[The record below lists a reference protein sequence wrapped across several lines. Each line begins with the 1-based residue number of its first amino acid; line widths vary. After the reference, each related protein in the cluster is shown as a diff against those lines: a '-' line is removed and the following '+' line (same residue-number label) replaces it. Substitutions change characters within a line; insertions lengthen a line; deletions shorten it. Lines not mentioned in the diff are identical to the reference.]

1 MMIDTYKNKGLIYFT
16 EHVKDNR
23 ATNYAN
29 TYIVTTGNR
38 KYVIDSSCGRKRL
51 TRVKRQLADAGNYTI
66 LCTHYHNDH
75 IANNGRLSGKES
87 PIIYHGNA
95 ASKISGLRTNAY
107 GQILRMYR
115 DMPKENFLKRLGV
128 FNDSIIKLLLKRKV
142 YSRYI
147 AEPLLFTV
155 SYLLS
160 LKSIGRIYSGKKH
173 VKFLKPADMT
183 ELCFNGMKTKGWVLD
198 DSLYALEAPGH
209 SDCHTVYYEKN
220 NRILIAG
227 DALNFLTPNDIQF
240 GTIKETIESQKFLLE
255 LAVQEKIDI
264 LCQGHYPPVTGNE
277 NIISYISD
285 IIDKHEHL
293 YNLTSRFISNM
304 GGVYS
309 FDELYEK
316 YCEID
321 DPAITRLK
329 KITFPRSTLV
339 FLDVYLL
346 KMLEESGVKTG
357 EPMRED

>member
-29 TYIVTTGNR
+29 TYIVTTDNR
-38 KYVIDSSCGRKRL
+38 RYIIDSSCGRKRL

-75 IANNGRLSGKES
+75 IANNGRLSGKGS
-87 PIIYHGNA
+87 PIIYHENA
-95 ASKISGLRTNAY
+95 ASKIAYLRTNAS

-115 DMPKENFLKRLGV
+115 DMPKEGFLKRLGV

-155 SYLLS
+155 SYILS

-183 ELCFNGMKTKGWVLD
+183 LLSFNGMKTKGWVLD
-198 DSLYALEAPGH
+198 DSLYAMEAPGH
-209 SDCHTVYYEKN
+209 SDCHTVYYHKSN
-220 NRILIAG
+220 SILIAG

-255 LAVQEKIDI
+255 LAVNEKIEL
-264 LCQGHYPPVTGNE
+264 LCQGHYPPVEGNE
-277 NIISYISD
+277 KIVSYISD
-285 IIDKHEHL
+285 IIEKHNHI
-293 YNLTSRFISNM
+293 YSITRSFINSIDR
-304 GGVYS
+304 S
-309 FDELYEK
+309 LPFDELYNQ
-316 YCEID
+316 YCSID
-321 DPAITRLK
+321 DPVINRLK

-339 FLDVYLL
+339 FLDVYFL
-346 KMLEESGVKTG
+346 KMLEECGVISG
-357 EPMRED
+357 RCR